1 VLHGAVPE
9 GQIRIFVQ
17 RTYSL
22 LYLQGVADTEI
33 VTQLTVVNDEGIRL
47 YDQSGTNLNESEPPP
62 TVATS
67 ISEDEFRGGGVVPV
81 ERELPPVAEAESVV
95 LVETISGTVTQQ
107 TRYEEVSLVE
117 ERAESDQAVLVLIRV
132 GVNGCEEARTILPVA
147 ELQDLSALLERIRR
161 APLRNGLY
169 RLLHQEPGL
178 PPRKVLEFRKTA
190 EGIGDPVRE
199 PGRGSNPRD
208 DRPATQLPA
217 PAAIPLEEPS
227 AGPSEWPSEQPW
239 KQPWKQPSVPPS
251 ESPPGREPN
260 SESAA
265 SDRSV
270 DANAS
275 VEGFFRAASR
285 HFSGKSL
292 LESTNGVGH
301 NLTNGSAQSPGGEN
315 VPRSHRSADFLAIE
329 SALASADAASLR
341 TAARWRRSMGSDVV
355 DERGISATGI
365 RHTD

>member
-1 VLHGAVPE
+1 
-9 GQIRIFVQ
+9 
-17 RTYSL
+17 
-22 LYLQGVADTEI
+22 
-33 VTQLTVVNDEGIRL
+33 
-47 YDQSGTNLNESEPPP
+47 
-62 TVATS
+62 
-67 ISEDEFRGGGVVPV
+67 
-81 ERELPPVAEAESVV
+81 VAEAESVV

-107 TRYEEVSLVE
+107 TRYEDVSLVE

-199 PGRGSNPRD
+199 PGRGSNPLD
-208 DRPATQLPA
+208 DQPAMPPPA
-217 PAAIPLEEPS
+217 PAAKTLEEPS
-227 AGPSEWPSEQPW
+227 AGPSERPSEQPW
-239 KQPWKQPSVPPS
+239 KRPPVPPS

-265 SDRSV
+265 SDRPV

-285 HFSGKSL
+285 RFSGKSL

-301 NLTNGSAQSPGGEN
+301 NLTNGSAQSPGTET
-315 VPRSHRSADFLAIE
+315 VPRNHRSADFLAIE